1 MKTFE
6 GICKFCGSMQ
16 PVMAGSQE
24 EANVLVSKSCTCAG
38 AEWEEKK
45 EKLRQAI
52 DDVAGEGCTIY
63 GLRPMSEPVV
73 ELLQDAGTQVM
84 NGKISKVNVGVD
96 GVNITINLSSKGQ
109 VKVKRTEGRSVST
122 EC

>member
-1 MKTFE
+1 MTTFE

-16 PVMAGSQE
+16 PVMAESQE

-63 GLRPMSEPVV
+63 GMRPMSEPVADM
-73 ELLQDAGTQVM
+73 LQEAGVQVM
-84 NGKISKVNVGVD
+84 NGKISKVTVGVD

>member
-1 MKTFE
+1 
-6 GICKFCGSMQ
+6 
-16 PVMAGSQE
+16 MAESQE

-63 GLRPMSEPVV
+63 GMRPMSEPVAD
-73 ELLQDAGTQVM
+73 LLQEAGVQVM
-84 NGKISKVNVGVD
+84 NGKISKVTVGVD

>member
-6 GICKFCGSMQ
+6 GICKFCGSVQ
-16 PVMAGSQE
+16 PIMADSQE
-24 EANVLVSKSCTCAG
+24 EANELVSKGCTCTG
-38 AEWEEKK
+38 AEREEKK

-52 DDVAGEGCTIY
+52 DDVTGEGSTVY
-63 GLRPMSEPVV
+63 GMRPMSEQVV
-73 ELLQDAGTQVM
+73 DLLQQAGLMVM
-84 NGKISKVNVGVD
+84 DGKISKVAVSIE

-109 VKVKRTEGRSVST
+109 TKVKRTEGRSVST

>member
-1 MKTFE
+1 MRTFE
-6 GICKFCGSMQ
+6 GICKFCGSIQ
-16 PVMAGSQE
+16 PVMAESQE

-38 AEWEEKK
+38 AELEEKK

-63 GLRPMSEPVV
+63 GMRPMSEPVAG
-73 ELLQDAGTQVM
+73 LLQDAGLMVM
-84 NGKISKVNVGVD
+84 NGKISKITVGVD
-96 GVNITINLSSKGQ
+96 GVNITINLSAKGQ
-109 VKVKRTEGRSVST
+109 VKVKRTEGRSVSA

>member
-1 MKTFE
+1 MTTFE

-16 PVMAGSQE
+16 PVMAESQE

-45 EKLRQAI
+45 EKLRQVI

-63 GLRPMSEPVV
+63 GMRPMSEPVAD
-73 ELLQDAGTQVM
+73 LLQEAGMQVM
-84 NGKISKVNVGVD
+84 NGKISKVTVGVD

>member
-1 MKTFE
+1 MCWRVKAA
-6 GICKFCGSMQ
+6 
-16 PVMAGSQE
+16 PVPVRSG
-24 EANVLVSKSCTCAG
+24 KK
-38 AEWEEKK
+38 KK

-52 DDVAGEGCTIY
+52 DDVVGEGCTIY
-63 GLRPMSEPVV
+63 GMRPMSEPVAD
-73 ELLQDAGTQVM
+73 LLQEAGMQVM
-84 NGKISKVNVGVD
+84 NGKISKITVGVD

>member
-1 MKTFE
+1 M
-6 GICKFCGSMQ
+6 
-16 PVMAGSQE
+16 PVQSG
-24 EANVLVSKSCTCAG
+24 KK
-38 AEWEEKK
+38 KK

-84 NGKISKVNVGVD
+84 NGKISKVTVGVD